1 MNKNKWYE
9 KLLLVIFF
17 IILSPLVLFFF
28 LTWLIVIPF
37 ITLANLKSYKKSE
50 YYKEFKKTFSNKI
63 FDSNEY
69 AFYNYA
75 IEEKLPIKYIKQTNK
90 PLDYFIYENQV
101 FIFPDF
107 NEIKY
112 NDAKQCW
119 EVIYRKYKEISTKT
133 LEEYLKNK
141 IDLFESKNELPV
153 RLLVSRNYFDEG
165 YLDISKLPETLYVVR
180 NYVTGLDAENIESLS
195 IVPHTTKELYEM
207 MLLNKKL
214 GGQIQMLDDDLI
226 VWTFEKFICEI
237 ALDDREGYLRI
248 LKNNKIKMEI
258 THWHPEHYEVYDEV
272 CQIGEKGN
280 VLVIKTFAGSAQ
292 VLYVGP
298 MEKCNIKAKRIRLG
312 KLHYFEIN

>member
-1 MNKNKWYE
+1 
-9 KLLLVIFF
+9 LLAIFL
-17 IILSPLVLFFF
+17 IILSPLLLFFF
-28 LTWLIVIPF
+28 LTWLIVMPF

-50 YYKEFKKTFSNKI
+50 YYKEFKKPFSNKI

-75 IEEKLPIKYIKQTNK
+75 IEEKLPIKYVKQTNK
-90 PLDYFIYENQV
+90 PLNYFIYGNNV

-112 NDAKQCW
+112 NDEKQCW
-119 EVIYRKYKEISTKT
+119 EVIYRKYKETSTKT

-141 IDLFESKNELPV
+141 IDLFENKIELPV
-153 RLLVSRNYFDEG
+153 KLFVSRNYFDEE
-165 YLDISKLPETLYVVR
+165 YLDISKLPESLYVVR
-180 NYVTGLDAENIESLS
+180 NYVTGLGVEDIESLS
-195 IVPHTTKELYEM
+195 IVPHTTRELYKM

-214 GGQIQMLDDDLI
+214 GGQIQILDDELI

-272 CQIGEKGN
+272 CQIGEMGN

-292 VLYVGP
+292 VLYMGP
-298 MEKCNIKAKRIRLG
+298 KEKCNIKAKRIKLG

>member
-9 KLLLVIFF
+9 KLLLAIFL
-17 IILSPLVLFFF
+17 IILSPLLLFFF
-28 LTWLIVIPF
+28 LTWLIVMPF

-50 YYKEFKKTFSNKI
+50 YYKEFKKPFSNKI

-75 IEEKLPIKYIKQTNK
+75 IEEKLPIKYVKQTNK
-90 PLDYFIYENQV
+90 PLDYFIYGNNV

-112 NDAKQCW
+112 NDEKQCW
-119 EVIYRKYKEISTKT
+119 EVIYRKYKETSTKT

-141 IDLFESKNELPV
+141 IDLFENKIELPV
-153 RLLVSRNYFDEG
+153 KLFVSRNYFDEG
-165 YLDISKLPETLYVVR
+165 YLDISKLPESLYVVR
-180 NYVTGLDAENIESLS
+180 NYVTGLGVEDIESLS
-195 IVPHTTKELYEM
+195 IVPHTTRELYKM

-214 GGQIQMLDDDLI
+214 GGQIQILDDELI

-292 VLYVGP
+292 VLYMGP
-298 MEKCNIKAKRIRLG
+298 KEKCNIKAKRIKLG